1 MASFLH
7 DESRPMM
14 RHPRRTDREKSRQCL
29 HSQEKSVLNTDGH
42 GVVGA
47 GPRGRGGGSGRSGDS
62 RKRLDWRPKVDG
74 QENTQACPNEIKRA
88 FSGARR
94 TRSLSAPGR
103 NLSRVFHLPHA
114 SPAFRGTALTRQR
127 LLQCRF
133 STCLEPKVGPC
144 NVLFSFFLV
153 FFDACV
159 LSHLV
164 ISDSLWPHGW
174 NPPGSLSS
182 EFSRQEYWSGF
193 PFPTSWDL
201 PNPGIELE
209 SLSSPVLAADCLP
222 LVPPGKPSVDHF

>member
-1 MASFLH
+1 M
-7 DESRPMM
+7 
-14 RHPRRTDREKSRQCL
+14 
-29 HSQEKSVLNTDGH
+29 
-42 GVVGA
+42 GA
-47 GPRGRGGGSGRSGDS
+47 GPWGRGGGSGRSGDS

-88 FSGARR
+88 SSGARR

-103 NLSRVFHLPHA
+103 NLGSLPPPTRIPCLQGNCPNKAA
-114 SPAFRGTALTRQR
+114 SPAVPFLYLPRAQGRPP
-127 LLQCRF
+127 QCSF
-133 STCLEPKVGPC
+133 
-144 NVLFSFFLV
+144 FFFLV

-174 NPPGSLSS
+174 SPPGSPSS
-182 EFSRQEYWSGF
+182 EFSRQEHWSGF